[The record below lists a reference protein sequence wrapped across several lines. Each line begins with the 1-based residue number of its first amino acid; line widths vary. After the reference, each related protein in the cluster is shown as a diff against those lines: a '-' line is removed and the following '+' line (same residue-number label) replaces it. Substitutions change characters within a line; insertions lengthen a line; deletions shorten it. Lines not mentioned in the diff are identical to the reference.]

1 MYKNQLDQPDS
12 TALKYPFDPYFDRQL
27 QDLDK
32 TTGGAA
38 TREPPRVEDVDKNA
52 VEEDG
57 DTGGPPPPPISA
69 PAPTQSSV
77 LELIRSKSQ
86 PSPLDGDSAASTPI
100 QSPGTSRPTTPIPGH
115 LVTGKA
121 GPGGRGSRRARKAAN
136 ITSGVS
142 PLASG
147 DESKAPKD
155 TKGKTKKGRKW
166 TADGLAEED
175 DGVSLDY
182 SAQIDEDQVPR
193 NGESVNIETAPQES
207 WGSKTKSGQFV
218 LKDLDDEINSILKED
233 AVKTSGSAG
242 NLGTTKSAF
251 GSITGYFQSF
261 VGGKTLTKEDLE
273 KPLKAMEDHLI
284 KKNVAREASLRI
296 CEEVEREMLGKN
308 TAVFEG
314 VDKALR
320 PALETA
326 LRRILTPKSS
336 LDLLQEIEAHREQ
349 SSRPFVF
356 SIIGTNGTGKS
367 TNLSKI
373 AYFLLQNNLS
383 VLIAAVSTHP
393 PPTPLPPRSTIL
405 RKSPHTNPCQGDT
418 FRSGAV
424 EQLSVHVRNLK
435 ELSAR
440 ESLSQIDLYQKGYG
454 KDAASIARDA
464 VAYAERPTS
473 GDPYAVVLIDTAGR
487 AHTNTT
493 LMSSLSKFV
502 TLAQP
507 DKIIMVGEALAGS
520 DLLGQAHDFSRAL
533 GVGRTLDGFLISK
546 VDTVD
551 ANVGAL
557 VSVVHATGIPVLLVG
572 TGQHYQ
578 DIRNFSVGWAVGMLL
593 KD

>member
-38 TREPPRVEDVDKNA
+38 TREPPRVEDEDKSA

-57 DTGGPPPPPISA
+57 DTGGPPPPPTSA
-69 PAPTQSSV
+69 PPSLV
-77 LELIRSKSQ
+77 DMIRPKSQ
-86 PSPLDGDSAASTPI
+86 PSALDEDSTASTPM

-121 GPGGRGSRRARKAAN
+121 GPGGRGSRRSRKAAN
-136 ITSGVS
+136 VTSSAS

-147 DESKAPKD
+147 DESKVPKD
-155 TKGKTKKGRKW
+155 TKSKTKKGRKW

-175 DGVSLDY
+175 DGVTLDY
-182 SAQIDEDQVPR
+182 SAQHDEIHVPT
-193 NGESVNIETAPQES
+193 NGEPVNIETAPQES

-218 LKDLDDEINSILKED
+218 LKDLDDEINNILKED
-233 AVKTSGSAG
+233 ADKASNSAG
-242 NLGTTKSAF
+242 NSSTTKSAF
-251 GSITGYFQSF
+251 GSIAGYFQSF

-296 CEEVEREMLGKN
+296 CEEVEREMLGKK

-336 LDLLQEIEAHREQ
+336 LDLLQEIEAHRER
-349 SSRPFVF
+349 SPRPFVF

-383 VLIAAVSTHP
+383 VLIAAVSNP
-393 PPTPLPPRSTIL
+393 PASILSLPPNPTIQS
-405 RKSPHTNPCQGDT
+405 KPQAPH
-418 FRSGAV
+418 
-424 EQLSVHVRNLK
+424 
-435 ELSAR
+435 
-440 ESLSQIDLYQKGYG
+440 
-454 KDAASIARDA
+454 
-464 VAYAERPTS
+464 
-473 GDPYAVVLIDTAGR
+473 
-487 AHTNTT
+487 
-493 LMSSLSKFV
+493 
-502 TLAQP
+502 
-507 DKIIMVGEALAGS
+507 
-520 DLLGQAHDFSRAL
+520 
-533 GVGRTLDGFLISK
+533 
-546 VDTVD
+546 
-551 ANVGAL
+551 
-557 VSVVHATGIPVLLVG
+557 
-572 TGQHYQ
+572 
-578 DIRNFSVGWAVGMLL
+578 
-593 KD
+593 